1 MRVFIMKSQ
10 EHYMTTYNI
19 YLETLIIKA
28 DDEIL

>member
-10 EHYMTTYNI
+10 EHYMTTCNI